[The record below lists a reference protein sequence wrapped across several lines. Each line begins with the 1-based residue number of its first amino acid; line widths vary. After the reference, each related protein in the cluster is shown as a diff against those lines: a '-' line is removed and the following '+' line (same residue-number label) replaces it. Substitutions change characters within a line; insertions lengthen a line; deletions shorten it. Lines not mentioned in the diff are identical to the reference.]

1 MEQLQSFATLGLKHR
16 QATRHST
23 GPASSK
29 RGAWHHFS
37 ADITFDFD
45 TYLLTPAKA
54 KALKQP
60 TSHPPAPQSPSAT
73 TPAARPPDPFP
84 RGKPLIPME
93 SSAATE
99 TSVVW
104 QGELKR
110 EQWNLFSLKVLT
122 RLAQSSDL
130 DIEVKVR
137 AKLKD
142 AATLEQVN
150 AALKELGI
158 DDPFRADPS

>member
-1 MEQLQSFATLGLKHR
+1 
-16 QATRHST
+16 
-23 GPASSK
+23 
-29 RGAWHHFS
+29 
-37 ADITFDFD
+37 
-45 TYLLTPAKA
+45 
-54 KALKQP
+54 
-60 TSHPPAPQSPSAT
+60 
-73 TPAARPPDPFP
+73 
-84 RGKPLIPME
+84 ME